1 MDQGRL
7 VHRGIAL
14 AWRRL
19 PGRSPTVVF
28 LPGYRSDMTG
38 DKAMALA
45 DLCAGR
51 GQAMLR
57 FDYSGHGT
65 SGGRFTDGTVGAWL
79 ADTLAVIDA
88 LTEGAL
94 VLVGS
99 SMGGWIGLLA
109 ALARADRV
117 AAFLGIAAAPDF
129 TEALMWDSM
138 TPKEQATLM
147 RTGVLPI
154 ASDYGE
160 PLPITRALI
169 EDGRTRLLLGG
180 PIRLTCPVRLLHGQ
194 LDADV
199 PWEMSLRLMRQLDGC
214 DVRLVLVKDG
224 DHRLSRPQDLALLRD
239 TLLPLL
245 GEDGG

>member
-1 MDQGRL
+1 MEEGRL
-7 VHRGIAL
+7 DHGGVAL

-38 DKAMALA
+38 DKATSLA
-45 DLCAGR
+45 GLCAGR

-57 FDYSGHGT
+57 FDYSGHGA
-65 SGGRFTDGTVGAWL
+65 SGGRFADGTIGVWL
-79 ADTLAVIDA
+79 ADTLAVIDR

-109 ALARADRV
+109 ALARPGRI
-117 AAFLGIAAAPDF
+117 AAFVGVAAAPDF

-138 TPKEQATLM
+138 APAERATLM
-147 RTGVLPI
+147 RTGVLPMP
-154 ASDYGE
+154 SDYGE

-169 EDGRTRLLLGG
+169 EDGRTRLLLTG
-180 PIRLTCPVRLLHGQ
+180 PIQLRCPVRLLHGQ
-194 LDADV
+194 QDADV
-199 PWEMSLRLMRQLDGC
+199 PWETSLRLMRQLDGG
-214 DVRLVLVKDG
+214 DVQLTLVKDG
-224 DHRLSRPQDLALLRD
+224 DHRLSRPHDLALLRD

>member
-1 MDQGRL
+1 MEEGRL
-7 VHRGIAL
+7 DHGGVAL

-38 DKAMALA
+38 DKATALA
-45 DLCAGR
+45 GLCAGR

-57 FDYSGHGT
+57 FDYSGHGA
-65 SGGRFTDGTVGAWL
+65 SGGRFADGTIGVWL
-79 ADTLAVIDA
+79 ADTLAVIDR

-109 ALARADRV
+109 ALARPGRV
-117 AAFLGIAAAPDF
+117 AACVGVAAAPDF

-138 TPKEQATLM
+138 APAERATLM
-147 RTGVLPI
+147 RTGVLTMP
-154 ASDYGE
+154 SDDGE

-169 EDGRTRLLLGG
+169 EDGRTRLLLTG
-180 PIRLTCPVRLLHGQ
+180 PIGLGCPVRLLHGQ
-194 LDADV
+194 QDADV
-199 PWEMSLRLMRQLDGC
+199 PWEMSLRLMRQLDGH
-214 DVRLVLVKDG
+214 DVQLTLVKDG
-224 DHRLSRPQDLALLRD
+224 DHRLSRPQNLALLRD